1 LARVP
6 PFRSRP
12 LKLAR
17 ALRLAALLALL
28 AGCKS
33 FDYLGHGVEGRDVQ
47 LIALYGSDRI
57 DTAQLDKITIKGFS
71 INDFNN
77 PTVQRFISGY
87 QTYGRDNLLETLG
100 RAHVYLPFIF
110 EAFKEKG
117 VPADLAYLPII
128 ESSFNARAVSYMSAT
143 GLWQFM
149 YGTGRM
155 YGLDGNYWYD
165 DRMDPRR
172 STVAAAYMFKWLFQ
186 TFDNWLLALAAYNSG
201 PGTVAAAIQK
211 TGSSNYWE
219 LCRQNALP
227 RETREYVPKFI
238 AATFIAKNPE
248 KYGFPPFD
256 PSKDPR
262 IKTYTVE
269 DATDLGIIAQCSGV
283 PLEQLQLLNP
293 ALRQWATPPMLQ
305 YPVHLPEAAYDRFA
319 ANYRKIP
326 PEDRVTFRRYLVRMG
341 DNLTAIAARYGIP
354 VNPIAEINRFKNQHF
369 IQAGESIIIPIRGLD
384 NARQMDARLSA
395 MAGSNAAPK
404 RGTYTFLHE
413 VEDGESLY
421 EIALRYGVEIFDL
434 FEWNELTSKTDIMK
448 GKLLVL
454 KKSTAPALRRPA
466 PPAP

>member
-1 LARVP
+1 M
-6 PFRSRP
+6 PFLSPRIR
-12 LKLAR
+12 
-17 ALRLAALLALL
+17 RLLIAVLLAL
-28 AGCKS
+28 ATGCKS
-33 FDYLGHGVEGRDVQ
+33 FDYLGHGVQGRDVQ

-71 INDFNN
+71 IHDFNN
-77 PTVQRFISGY
+77 PVVQHFITGY
-87 QTYGRDNLLETLG
+87 QTYGRQNLLEILG

-110 EAFKEKG
+110 DAFKDKG

-128 ESSFNARAVSYMSAT
+128 ESSFDARAVSYMQAT

-155 YGLDGNYWYD
+155 YGLDQNYWYD

-227 RETREYVPKFI
+227 RETRDYVPKFI

-256 PSKDPR
+256 PSR
-262 IKTYTVE
+262 YQRVKTYTVD
-269 DATDLGIIAQCSGV
+269 DATDLGIIAQCAAV
-283 PLEQLQLLNP
+283 PLQTLQLLNP

-305 YPVHLPEAAYDRFA
+305 YPVHLPEEAYDRFSE
-319 ANYRKIP
+319 NYRKIP
-326 PEDRVTFRRYLVRMG
+326 VSDRVTFRRYLVRMG
-341 DNLTAIAARYGIP
+341 DNLTGIAGRYGIP
-354 VNPIAEINRFKNQHF
+354 VNPIAQINRFKNQHF

-384 NARQMDARLSA
+384 TARQLDARLSA
-395 MAGSNAAPK
+395 QAVSNASPR
-404 RGTYTFLHE
+404 RGAYTFLHE

-421 EIALRYGVEIFDL
+421 EIALRYSVEIFDL
-434 FEWNELTSKTDIMK
+434 FEWNELSRKTDIMK
-448 GKLLVL
+448 GKLLVI
-454 KKSTAPALRRPA
+454 KKPIGSLPRKSA
-466 PPAP
+466 PPRP